1 MIKSFK
7 HKGLRLF
14 FETGKTSGINSQHAK
29 KLKQRLAVI
38 NDAEVIGDINLPGY
52 RLHPLTGDREGQ
64 WSVTVSGN
72 LRVTFEFID
81 GDAYIVNYED
91 YH

>member
-14 FETGKTSGINSQHAK
+14 FETGKTSGIQNQHAE
-29 KLKQRLAVI
+29 RLRMQLIALHTATEIDDMDV
-38 NDAEVIGDINLPGY
+38 PGY
-52 RLHPLTGDREGQ
+52 RLHKLKGKKKNL
-64 WSVTVSGN
+64 WSITVN
-72 LRVTFEFID
+72 KNWRLTFECIDSDVFIL
-81 GDAYIVNYED
+81 NYED